1 MGWSDPTF
9 GSLWLPKRI
18 VGSLQPRK
26 QGNPLFAKCFDRVQL
41 KEKGKKEETHVD
53 HQQTPATREAR
64 VRVGRTRRPRGREV
78 RHVYRQ
84 HPRSRRQF
92 SPEDCAVEGQ
102 ALHELEKTATAGRTK
117 RCSHQLHAKIT
128 GKSMMQRI
136 INSKNLVAF
145 VLAAATGMTLY
156 FRVPFPETNTFLLVM
171 ALRSPSAFEVLKYSY
186 TLFLFSTPYIG
197 YSVVLSGL
205 YIFALKAKQRIRAG
219 RLPLFPDPQKR
230 DDLFLVLG
238 EVHNPRKQVPA
249 ENPQWLVIP
258 ERGLFTGVAILG
270 AIGSEKTSCCMYPFA
285 EQILAYRSGDS
296 ERRIGGLVLEVKGD
310 FCHRVKEILARHG
323 RAEDY
328 VEISLDSRYRYNP
341 LHNDLDAYALAY
353 NIASL
358 LNNLFGRG
366 KEPFWQ
372 QAYTNLV
379 KFIILLHKV
388 AFDYVTLFD
397 VYECAI
403 NPDLLESKIKEA
415 ERRLIEADFA
425 MLWEE
430 EYLKHPRDLDPF
442 KFRLDKESNRYRAPL
457 TPVLVAVLKDR
468 ATQWEAENAS
478 RKNPVPAQK
487 KAQLEA
493 VERWFFQDW
502 KRIEPKLR
510 TSIVEGISVF
520 LSLFDDNPD
529 VKRTF
534 CPPAEC
540 YDTQANADFKFGR
553 PLPSLSWLV
562 ENGRGCA
569 LNFPIAMNAGLAKA
583 LGVMLKLDFE
593 RAVLNRVPVME
604 KHPESY
610 FRQVLFL
617 CDEYQHFA
625 TVGESEPT
633 GDEKFFSL
641 SRQPKCIPIIA
652 TQSISSLKSAL
663 PGESWRTLLQ
673 TFRTKIFLSLS
684 DDFSARIASE
694 LCRREYKLKA
704 SYNLSESGHDANVSF
719 LTGKA
724 LSHKANITASKSYN
738 TQSDYRF
745 DMKTFMELRN
755 AQSVTMAYDG
765 TNPMPPMFCY
775 LKPYF
780 NNVNKSYF
788 RQLANGEL

>member
-1 MGWSDPTF
+1 VIGE
-9 GSLWLPKRI
+9 
-18 VGSLQPRK
+18 VHHPRK
-26 QGNPLFAKCFDRVQL
+26 QIPS
-41 KEKGKKEETHVD
+41 ET
-53 HQQTPATREAR
+53 
-64 VRVGRTRRPRGREV
+64 PR
-78 RHVYRQ
+78 
-84 HPRSRRQF
+84 
-92 SPEDCAVEGQ
+92 
-102 ALHELEKTATAGRTK
+102 
-117 RCSHQLHAKIT
+117 
-128 GKSMMQRI
+128 
-136 INSKNLVAF
+136 
-145 VLAAATGMTLY
+145 
-156 FRVPFPETNTFLLVM
+156 
-171 ALRSPSAFEVLKYSY
+171 
-186 TLFLFSTPYIG
+186 
-197 YSVVLSGL
+197 
-205 YIFALKAKQRIRAG
+205 
-219 RLPLFPDPQKR
+219 
-230 DDLFLVLG
+230 
-238 EVHNPRKQVPA
+238 
-249 ENPQWLVIP
+249 WLTIP
-258 ERGLFTGVAILG
+258 ERGLFTGIAILG
-270 AIGSEKTSCCMYPFA
+270 AVGSGKTASCMYPFA
-285 EQILAYRSGDS
+285 EQILAYGAEDPD
-296 ERRIGGLVLEVKGD
+296 RRIGGLILEVKGD
-310 FCHRVKEILARHG
+310 FCARVLEILTRHG
-323 RAEDY
+323 RASDY
-328 VEISLDSRYRYNP
+328 VEISLGSEYRYNP

-403 NPDLLESKIKEA
+403 NPQLLESRIKEA
-415 ERRLIEADFA
+415 QRRLIEADSV
-425 MLWEE
+425 LLPEE
-430 EYLKHPRDLDPF
+430 EYLKYPHDLDPF
-442 KFRLDKESNRYRAPL
+442 GFRLDKESNRYRAPL
-457 TPVLVAVLKDR
+457 TPGLAAVLKEKSVE
-468 ATQWEAENAS
+468 WEAESAS
-478 RKNPVPAQK
+478 RENPLPAHK

-493 VERWFFQDW
+493 VVRWHDYDW

-540 YDTQANADFKFGR
+540 YDPQANADCKFGK
-553 PLPSLSWLV
+553 PLPSLSWLI
-562 ENGRGCA
+562 ERGKLCC
-569 LNFPIAMNAGLAKA
+569 LNFPVAMNAGLAKA

-604 KHPESY
+604 KNPEAY

-652 TQSISSLKSAL
+652 TQSISSLKTAL

-694 LCRREYKLKA
+694 LCGREDRLKA
-704 SYNLSESGHDANVSF
+704 SYNLSESGNDANVSF
-719 LTGKA
+719 LTGNA
-724 LSHKANITASKSYN
+724 LSHKANITASKSY
-738 TQSDYRF
+738 SPHHDLRF
-745 DMKTFMELRN
+745 DTKTFMELRN
-755 AQSVTMAYDG
+755 AQSVTLAYDG

-780 NNVNKSYF
+780 NDVNKSYF
-788 RQLANGEL
+788 RQLADGEL

>member
-1 MGWSDPTF
+1 MIQSMLY
-9 GSLWLPKRI
+9 S
-18 VGSLQPRK
+18 
-26 QGNPLFAKCFDRVQL
+26 
-41 KEKGKKEETHVD
+41 
-53 HQQTPATREAR
+53 
-64 VRVGRTRRPRGREV
+64 
-78 RHVYRQ
+78 
-84 HPRSRRQF
+84 RQF
-92 SPEDCAVEGQ
+92 LAC
-102 ALHELEKTATAGRTK
+102 LLAG
-117 RCSHQLHAKIT
+117 
-128 GKSMMQRI
+128 
-136 INSKNLVAF
+136 V
-145 VLAAATGMTLY
+145 TGMILY
-156 FRVPFPETNTFLLVM
+156 FRVPFPDDNLFLRVI
-171 ALRSPSAFEVLKYSY
+171 AIRSAPAFLFFKFSY
-186 TLFLFSTPYIG
+186 TLFLYTTPYLA
-197 YSVVLSGL
+197 YSILLSSV
-205 YIFALKAKQRIRAG
+205 YIFALKAGDSSRVG
-219 RLPLFPDPQKR
+219 RLPFYPDPRQR
-230 DDLFLVLG
+230 MELSLVIG
-238 EVHNPRKQVPA
+238 EVHHPRKQTPS
-249 ENPQWLVIP
+249 ETPHWLVIP
-258 ERGLFTGVAILG
+258 ERGLFTGIAVVG
-270 AIGSEKTSCCMYPFA
+270 AIGSGKTACCMYPFA
-285 EQILAYRSGDS
+285 EQILSYRAEDPD
-296 ERRIGGLVLEVKGD
+296 RRIGGLILEVKGD
-310 FCHRVKEILARHG
+310 FCGRVREILTRHG
-323 RAEDY
+323 RASDY
-328 VEISLDSRYRYNP
+328 VEISLQSEYRYNP

-403 NPDLLESKIKEA
+403 NPDLLESRIKEA
-415 ERRLIEADFA
+415 ERRLVEADSA
-425 MLWEE
+425 LLAEE
-430 EYLKHPRDLDPF
+430 EYLKYPRELDPF
-442 KFRLDKESNRYRAPL
+442 QFRLDKESNRYRAPL
-457 TPVLVAVLKDR
+457 TPALARVLKNNR
-468 ATQWEAENAS
+468 VQWEAENAS
-478 RKNPVPAQK
+478 RKSSVPTQK

-529 VKRTF
+529 VKHTF

-540 YDTQANADFKFGR
+540 YDLQANADFKFGQ
-553 PLPSLSWLV
+553 PLPSLASVIESGKL
-562 ENGRGCA
+562 CC

-593 RAVLNRVPVME
+593 RAVLNRVPMIE
-604 KHPESY
+604 KNPESY

-652 TQSISSLKSAL
+652 TQSISSLRSAL

-684 DDFSARIASE
+684 DDFSARIAGE
-694 LCRREYKLKA
+694 LCGREDRLKA

-719 LTGKA
+719 LTGKS
-724 LSHKANITASKSYN
+724 LSHKANITASKSYSPHHN
-738 TQSDYRF
+738 LRF
-745 DMKTFMELRN
+745 DTRTFMELRN

-765 TNPMPPMFCY
+765 TNPIPPMLCY
-775 LKPYF
+775 LKPYY
-780 NNVNKSYF
+780 NDVNKSYF
-788 RQLANGEL
+788 RQLADGEL

>member
-1 MGWSDPTF
+1 M
-9 GSLWLPKRI
+9 I
-18 VGSLQPRK
+18 
-26 QGNPLFAKCFDRVQL
+26 
-41 KEKGKKEETHVD
+41 
-53 HQQTPATREAR
+53 
-64 VRVGRTRRPRGREV
+64 
-78 RHVYRQ
+78 
-84 HPRSRRQF
+84 
-92 SPEDCAVEGQ
+92 
-102 ALHELEKTATAGRTK
+102 
-117 RCSHQLHAKIT
+117 
-128 GKSMMQRI
+128 QRI
-136 INSKNLVAF
+136 LHSKHF
-145 VLAAATGMTLY
+145 LACLLSAATGMALF
-156 FRVPFPETNTFLLVM
+156 FRAPFPEDNIFLRVM
-171 ALRSPSAFEVLKYSY
+171 AIRSASAFLFFKYSY
-186 TLFLFSTPYIG
+186 TFFLYTTPYIA
-197 YSVVLSGL
+197 YSMLLSGV
-205 YIFALKAKQRIRAG
+205 YIFALKAGRKIRAG
-219 RLPLFPDPQKR
+219 KLPLYPDPRKR
-230 DDLFLVLG
+230 TELSLVVG
-238 EVHNPRKQVPA
+238 EVHHPRKQMPS
-249 ENPQWLVIP
+249 ETPRWLVIP
-258 ERGLFTGVAILG
+258 ERGLFTGIAIMG
-270 AIGSEKTSCCMYPFA
+270 AVGSGKTASCMYPFA
-285 EQILAYRSGDS
+285 EQILAYRAEDPD
-296 ERRIGGLVLEVKGD
+296 RRIGGLILEVKGD
-310 FCHRVKEILARHG
+310 FCGKVQEILARHG
-323 RAEDY
+323 RTGDY
-328 VEISLDSRYRYNP
+328 VEISLESEYRYNP

-388 AFDYVTLFD
+388 TFDYVTLFD

-415 ERRLIEADFA
+415 DRRLIEADSA
-425 MLWEE
+425 LLWEE
-430 EYLKHPRDLDPF
+430 EYLKYPRDLDPF
-442 KFRLDKESNRYRAPL
+442 KFRLDKESNRFRAPL
-457 TPVLVAVLKDR
+457 TPGLVAVLKDKSI
-468 ATQWEAENAS
+468 QWEAENGS
-478 RKNPVPAQK
+478 RKNPAPAQK

-493 VERWFFQDW
+493 VKRWFFQDW

-540 YDTQANADFKFGR
+540 YDPRANADFKFGR

-562 ENGRGCA
+562 ENGRVCA

-583 LGVMLKLDFE
+583 LAVMLKLDFE
-593 RAVLNRVPVME
+593 RAVLNRVPFME

-633 GDEKFFSL
+633 GDEKFLSL

-694 LCRREYKLKA
+694 LCGREDKLKA

-724 LSHKANITASKSYN
+724 LSHKSNITASKSY
-738 TQSDYRF
+738 SPHHDPRF
-745 DMKTFMELRN
+745 DTKTFMELRN
-755 AQSVTMAYDG
+755 AQSVTIAYDG

-775 LKPYF
+775 LKPYY

-788 RQLANGEL
+788 RQLADGEL